1 MPSQGTR
8 YSEPYAGP
16 HGTTGFPFR
25 VHSPRFRAHVTSRSS
40 SISSAHRLPDLSF
53 SSARQTHH
61 GYPNQTLPPSGQID
75 QHSIVF
81 YQTLRITIHSSDDER
96 FETLTSKAGYN
107 TGNGRSRA
115 ALTRAVIRAHNTREW
130 LTLMSIVF
138 FELSILPEL
147 KP

>member
-25 VHSPRFRAHVTSRSS
+25 VHSPRFGAHVTSRSS

-53 SSARQTHH
+53 SSARRTHH
-61 GYPNQTLPPSGQID
+61 VYPNRILSLAGQIH

-81 YQTLRITIHSSDDER
+81 YQTRQIAIHRSDDER
-96 FETLTSKAGYN
+96 FETCTSKATQHGQ
-107 TGNGRSRA
+107 RS
-115 ALTRAVIRAHNTREW
+115 LTISTDTSSYTRAQHEGVAYFDEHR
-130 LTLMSIVF
+130 
-138 FELSILPEL
+138 IL
-147 KP
+147 

>member
-25 VHSPRFRAHVTSRSS
+25 VHSPRFGAHVTLRSS
-40 SISSAHRLPDLSF
+40 SISLHTDCQICRSRARVKLTTLSKSNTSTSRTSRSALNCVTRLSKLQFIQATMNVSKLVP
-53 SSARQTHH
+53 
-61 GYPNQTLPPSGQID
+61 
-75 QHSIVF
+75 
-81 YQTLRITIHSSDDER
+81 LRLR
-96 FETLTSKAGYN
+96 N
-107 TGNGRSRA
+107 TGNGHSRS
-115 ALTRAVIRAHNTREW
+115 ALTRAVIRAHNTKEW
-130 LTLMSIVF
+130 RTLMSIVF